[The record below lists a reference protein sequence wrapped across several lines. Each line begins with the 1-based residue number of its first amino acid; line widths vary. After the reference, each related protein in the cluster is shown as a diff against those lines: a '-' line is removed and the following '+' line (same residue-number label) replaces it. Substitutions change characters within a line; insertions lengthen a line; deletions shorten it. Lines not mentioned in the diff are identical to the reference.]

1 MFVKKI
7 IKLYAALFGAFL
19 IFSFPVKAQI
29 GIVSA
34 EAPVKP
40 TLLILG
46 SYHFAN
52 PGKDVIKSK
61 VTDVSTPEKQREI
74 MEIITRL
81 EKYRPT
87 KIVIECDV
95 ETSAPIRER
104 FAKYLA
110 GDYQLSINEREQ
122 LGFRLAK
129 NLKDKKIYCVDTNT
143 DSPGDPADYNYFE
156 YAAKHPEL
164 DALLKSTQKNLQ
176 AEYDRRS
183 ERFVNLPMVK
193 QFLYLN
199 DPVRIENDHAGYFY
213 LLRIGGG
220 TEYIGANWLASWYNR
235 NFKIIANIIRI
246 TDSPQDRVLAIYG
259 AGHLK
264 LLNQI
269 AAESRYFKIESP
281 SKYLRK

>member
-1 MFVKKI
+1 MRLK
-7 IKLYAALFGAFL
+7 IKLYPVLLGAFL
-19 IFSFPVKAQI
+19 MFSFSVKAQT

-34 EAPVKP
+34 DAPIKP
-40 TLLILG
+40 TLMVLG

-52 PGKDVIKSK
+52 PGKDVIKAK
-61 VTDVSTPEKQREI
+61 VTDVSTPERQREL
-74 MEIITRL
+74 MEMITQL

-87 KIVIECDV
+87 KIVVECDV
-95 ETSAPIRER
+95 ETSAPVQER

-110 GDYQLSINEREQ
+110 GNYQLSINEREQ

-143 DSPGDPADYNYFE
+143 DSPGNPADYNYFE
-156 YAAKHPEL
+156 YAARHPEL
-164 DALLKSTQKNLQ
+164 DALLKSTLKNLQ
-176 AEYDRRS
+176 TEYDRRQ

-199 DPVRIENDHAGYFY
+199 DPVQIENDHAGYFY
-213 LLRIGGG
+213 LLRIGEG

-235 NFKIIANIIRI
+235 NSKILANIIRI
-246 TDSPQDRVLAIYG
+246 IDSPQDRILAIYG

-264 LLNQI
+264 LLNQL
-269 AAESRYFKIESP
+269 ATESRYFRIESP
-281 SKYLRK
+281 LKYLKK

>member
-1 MFVKKI
+1 M
-7 IKLYAALFGAFL
+7 
-19 IFSFPVKAQI
+19 FSFSVKAQI

-40 TLLILG
+40 ALLVLG

-61 VTDVSTPEKQREI
+61 VTDVSTPARQREI
-74 MEIITRL
+74 EEMIARL

-87 KIVIECDV
+87 KIVVECDV

-104 FAKYLA
+104 FAEYLA
-110 GDYQLSINEREQ
+110 GSYRLSVNEREQ

-143 DSPGDPADYNYFE
+143 DSPGDAVDYSYFE

-164 DALLKSTQKNLQ
+164 DALLKSTQKDLQ
-176 AEYDRRS
+176 AEYDRRN
-183 ERFVNLPMVK
+183 ERFVNLPMVE

-199 DPVRIENDHAGYFY
+199 DPVQIENDHAGYFY
-213 LLRIGGG
+213 LLRVGEG
-220 TEYIGANWLASWYNR
+220 TEYVGANWLAAWYNR
-235 NFKIIANIIRI
+235 NFKIVANIIRI
-246 TDSPQDRVLAIYG
+246 IDSPRDRVLAIYG

-269 AAESRYFKIESP
+269 ATECRYFKIESP
-281 SKYLRK
+281 SKYLKK

>member
-1 MFVKKI
+1 LLFSLSV
-7 IKLYAALFGAFL
+7 YA
-19 IFSFPVKAQI
+19 QT

-40 TLLILG
+40 TLMVLG

-52 PGKDVIKSK
+52 PGKDVIKAT
-61 VTDVSTPEKQREI
+61 VTDVSTLERQREI
-74 MEIITRL
+74 TEMIERL

-87 KIVIECDV
+87 KIAVECDV
-95 ETSAPIRER
+95 ETSAPVQER
-104 FAKYLA
+104 FAKYLT
-110 GDYQLSINEREQ
+110 GNYQLSVNEREQ

-129 NLKDKKIYCVDTNT
+129 SLKDKKIYCVDTNT
-143 DSPGDPADYNYFE
+143 NSPGNPADYNYFE

-164 DALLKSTQKNLQ
+164 NALLKSTRKKNQ
-176 AEYDRRS
+176 DAYDRRN
-183 ERFVNLPMVK
+183 EQFINLPIIK

-199 DPVRIENDHAGYFY
+199 DPIQIENDHAGYFY
-213 LLRIGGG
+213 LLRIGEGG
-220 TEYIGANWLASWYNR
+220 EYIGANWLASWYNR

-246 TDSPQDRVLAIYG
+246 VDSPQDRVLAIYG

-269 AAESRYFKIESP
+269 TIESRYFKIESP
-281 SKYLRK
+281 SKYLKN